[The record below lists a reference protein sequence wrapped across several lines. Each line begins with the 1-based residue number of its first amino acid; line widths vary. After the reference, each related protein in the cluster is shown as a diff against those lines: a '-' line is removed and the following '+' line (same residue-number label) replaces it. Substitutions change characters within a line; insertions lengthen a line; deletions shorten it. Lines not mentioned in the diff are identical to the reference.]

1 MNPEI
6 TPMAV
11 KQRPLEEGCGILSP
25 DFDIPVGNMAKND
38 NVLSRIK
45 CVVPIIN
52 NFRTHLGP
60 SNELRRDLR
69 WAVQTYGVQRN
80 VSYYH

>member
-1 MNPEI
+1 MTTLEPGCNCEGGLVHPEI

-38 NVLSRIK
+38 NVLGR
-45 CVVPIIN
+45 
-52 NFRTHLGP
+52 L
-60 SNELRRDLR
+60 
-69 WAVQTYGVQRN
+69 Q
-80 VSYYH
+80 